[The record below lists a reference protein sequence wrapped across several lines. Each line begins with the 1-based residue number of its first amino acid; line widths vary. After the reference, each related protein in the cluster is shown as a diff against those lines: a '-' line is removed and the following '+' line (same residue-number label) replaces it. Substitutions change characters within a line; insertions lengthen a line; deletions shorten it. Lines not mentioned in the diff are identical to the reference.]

1 MHLNHFKKG
10 RSARAT
16 TKTGGSA
23 ALKKAAY
30 SCARQTVTPAGRPS
44 GMISPKRARSIASS
58 GTLESFRLRQFF
70 CPIDLTEPVGLVC

>member
-1 MHLNHFKKG
+1 MHVNHFKKG

-30 SCARQTVTPAGRPS
+30 SCARQTVTPAGRPAV
-44 GMISPKRARSIASS
+44 GDDLAEA
-58 GTLESFRLRQFF
+58 GEEYRQFRHS
-70 CPIDLTEPVGLVC
+70 